1 MNSFRRFFAVAAAI
15 SLSACGTSRTAF
27 TPQSGPPT
35 VGMPAQIS
43 AKERLFIPDLENALR
58 GDGYMTV
65 RSGAGDYQLEFEIKE
80 GPINT
85 DTRIEMLE
93 GGKRVAIGNGRAAGA
108 PLIGRSKVAEKSF
121 SRAFEQFQSAMP
133 SGARGGSGSFG
144 GQTRTQEIPENPEA
158 YVY

>member
-1 MNSFRRFFAVAAAI
+1 MKSFRRLFAVVAAV
-15 SLSACGTSRTAF
+15 SLSACATSRTAF

-35 VGMPAQIS
+35 VGMPAEVS

-58 GDGYMTV
+58 GDGYVTV
-65 RSGAGDYQLEFEIKE
+65 RSGAGDYQLEFQIQE

-85 DTRIEMLE
+85 DTRIELLE

-108 PLIGRSKVAEKSF
+108 PLFGRSKVAEKSF

-133 SGARGGSGSFG
+133 RAARGGSRSYERQMPAQETPG
-144 GQTRTQEIPENPEA
+144 GPED